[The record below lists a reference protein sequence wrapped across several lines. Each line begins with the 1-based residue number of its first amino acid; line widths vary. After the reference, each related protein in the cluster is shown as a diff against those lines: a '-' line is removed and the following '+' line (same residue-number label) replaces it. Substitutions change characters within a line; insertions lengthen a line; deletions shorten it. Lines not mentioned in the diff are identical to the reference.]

1 MAIDEGLYAWVQEA
15 LEPLGSVTL
24 RKMMGGA
31 TLYLDG
37 TIFAIMVDG
46 ELWMKSDAEADA
58 IWDTV
63 STERFTVTFKDGTV
77 DSMNYR
83 RAPSDV
89 YDDAEAMQK
98 WVSVSVEAGR
108 RRVVKKRPRAVRP
121 QMRRDLGALLD
132 RAEEARLHPAVRGL
146 LIGIAERQDAR
157 IVPAGADEGQADRK
171 PAHLAHRHGEV
182 GIAGDGGEIAGA
194 AARESGRR

>member
-15 LEPLGSVTL
+15 LEPLGGVTM

-37 TIFAIMVDG
+37 IIFGILVDG
-46 ELWMKSDAEADA
+46 ELWLKSDADADP
-58 IWDTV
+58 IWDAV
-63 STERFTVTFKDGTV
+63 SRDRFTVTFKDGTV

-108 RRVVKKRPRAVRP
+108 RRVVKKRPK
-121 QMRRDLGALLD
+121 RD
-132 RAEEARLHPAVRGL
+132 
-146 LIGIAERQDAR
+146 
-157 IVPAGADEGQADRK
+157 
-171 PAHLAHRHGEV
+171 
-182 GIAGDGGEIAGA
+182 A
-194 AARESGRR
+194 AANAARSRGSPRSS